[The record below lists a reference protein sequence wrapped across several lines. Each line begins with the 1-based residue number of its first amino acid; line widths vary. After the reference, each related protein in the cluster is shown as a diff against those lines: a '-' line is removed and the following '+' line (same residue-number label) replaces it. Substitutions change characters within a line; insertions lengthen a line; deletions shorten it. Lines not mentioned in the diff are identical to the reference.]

1 MQYAKPEKGEF
12 MKKYGKLLP
21 LFLAAP
27 LLMSCGNGKVTK
39 PEFADRGAEKTRTE
53 FVEAVFDVS
62 DKSAIA
68 KEELLPS
75 AVTKSTRAFKSV
87 DEVLRENKVV
97 DSTVWKENSEESRQ
111 IDMENVFTAYESKES
126 TSYEVKDANT
136 KTVSKQAVNKKQG
149 FYEVKGSEKTY
160 LVKADHN
167 EKTYSLESTVLENK
181 TSKEALDSKV
191 RSILNEMA
199 GSFTGIVEN
208 LANPFMPDEVFEGY
222 KLYQNEK
229 VFTIEYEKKI
239 ENDEYK
245 VDDKVISVQNK
256 ETTKVWQVDM
266 TDGKMAVKY
275 YSHVTDKVEYKAAYN
290 GHALGDIT
298 TSEEEEAKVSTYEY
312 SSSIK
317 AKKADISGY
326 VALFEVK

>member
-1 MQYAKPEKGEF
+1 

-27 LLMSCGNGKVTK
+27 LLMSCGNVKVVK
-39 PEFADRGAEKTRTE
+39 PEFADKGAEKTRTQ
-53 FVEAVFDVS
+53 FVEAFMDVS
-62 DKSAIA
+62 EKSALA
-68 KEELLPS
+68 KEDLLPS
-75 AVTKSTRAFKSV
+75 AVTKSTRAYKSV

-97 DSTVWKENSEESRQ
+97 DSTVWEEKSEESRQ

-126 TSYEVKDANT
+126 SLYEIKDANR
-136 KTVSKQAVNKKQG
+136 KALSKEVTNKKQG

-181 TSKEALDSKV
+181 TCKEALDSEV
-191 RSILNEMA
+191 RTIVGNMA
-199 GSFTGIVEN
+199 GSFSSIVSR
-208 LANPFMPDEVFEGY
+208 LSNPMIPDEEFEGY

-229 VFTIEYEKKI
+229 VFTIEFEKKI
-239 ENDEYK
+239 ENKETK
-245 VDDKVISVQNK
+245 VDDKVVTVQNK
-256 ETTKVWQVDM
+256 ETTEVWQVDM
-266 TDGKMAVKY
+266 TDGKTSAKY
-275 YSHVTDKVEYKAAYN
+275 YSHETDKVEYKAVFN
-290 GHALGDIT
+290 GHALGDIV